1 MARRAPTPTSSR
13 RAWPLPEVAGPIAVL
28 ALGLVSAASWGAGD
42 FGGGLLSRSAP
53 LLGVVFGSQFIGMLA
68 ALVIAVVRGEPLPQG
83 ADVGWAVVAGFLG
96 VVGITSLYRGLA
108 VGRMGVVA
116 PTTGVLA
123 AVVPVTVGFL
133 LEGVPST
140 EVVVGIGLAL
150 LAVILVTRAPGH
162 DAATRSGIEWGLLG
176 GLAIGGFS
184 VCIGQLSGAGAF
196 GPLVLVRLIEGGI
209 VALVIVLGRQPWRMP
224 VSTLRWV
231 LVVGLLDMAGNGAFI
246 LAAQAGALAI
256 AATVSSLYP
265 VGTVILAIA
274 VLHERLTRSHAAGIV
289 LTGVAIVLI
298 GLGTAGS

>member
-1 MARRAPTPTSSR
+1 MRRRPSTRTWRR
-13 RAWPLPEVAGPIAVL
+13 RAWPLPELTGSAVVL
-28 ALGLVSAASWGAGD
+28 ILGLVSAASWGAGD
-42 FGGGLLSRSAP
+42 FGGGLLSRRAP
-53 LLGVVFGSQFIGMLA
+53 LLGVVFASQLIGMVA
-68 ALVIAVVRGEPLPQG
+68 ALAIAVARNEPLPQG
-83 ADVGWAVVAGFLG
+83 ADVAWAVAGGVLG

-123 AVVPVTVGFL
+123 AVVPVAVGFA

-150 LAVILVTRAPGH
+150 VAVVLVTRAPGH
-162 DAATRSGIEWGLLG
+162 DDAAKSGIEWGLLG
-176 GLAIGGFS
+176 GLAIGAFS

-196 GPLVLVRLIEGGI
+196 APLVLVRLIEGAI
-209 VALVIVLGRQPWRMP
+209 VAVVIVLGRQAWRMP
-224 VSTLRWV
+224 IPTFRWV

-274 VLHERLTRSHAAGIV
+274 ILHERLTRSHAAGIV